1 LESLSL
7 SVFFHDIQRQ
17 PIILCVFRGP
27 AIECKVETISVLSCR
42 NCAHISHPILIMH
55 RPLEWMV
62 SRERIVTPY
71 HGQPSRDSNRKRN
84 GLAARSVKDYSQEG
98 RSVARRLAD
107 SQPPVGPGSY
117 GSIVI
122 KGGKL

>member
-1 LESLSL
+1 
-7 SVFFHDIQRQ
+7 
-17 PIILCVFRGP
+17 
-27 AIECKVETISVLSCR
+27 
-42 NCAHISHPILIMH
+42 
-55 RPLEWMV
+55 MV

-84 GLAARSVKDYSQEG
+84 GLVARSVKDYSQEG
-98 RSVARRLAD
+98 RSVARRLTD
-107 SQPPVGPGSY
+107 SQPPAGPGSY